1 MTGAG
6 AVFVRELK
14 LAWSGGGGPALPIGF
29 FVAASA
35 MTPFGVGYL
44 TETLQSVGPGIVWIV
59 LALASLLPMERLFQA
74 DYEDGTL
81 DAYAGS
87 GISMEGV
94 AFAKTFAHWIATGIP
109 LALLSPLV
117 WIMLQ
122 GDPALS
128 GVVILASL
136 AGSLAFFFFG
146 SIGAALAAGIRR
158 GGLLIALVT
167 LPLYVPTM
175 ILGAT
180 ALNAA
185 AGNVPAE
192 GASWVLL
199 LGLTGLIA
207 LFGAITS
214 SIAAAMALRTAI
226 D

>member
-6 AVFVRELK
+6 AIFMRELK
-14 LAWSGGGGPALPIGF
+14 LAWSGGGGPALPVGF
-29 FVAASA
+29 FAAAAS
-35 MTPFGVGYL
+35 MTPFAVGYI
-44 TETLQSVGPGIVWIV
+44 TETLQAVGPGVIWIT

-87 GISMEGV
+87 GVSMEGV
-94 AFAKTFAHWIATGIP
+94 AAAKTLAHWIATGIP
-109 LALLSPLV
+109 LAVVAPILWV
-117 WIMLQ
+117 MLQ
-122 GDPALS
+122 GDPASS
-128 GVVILASL
+128 GQVVLASL
-136 AGSLAFFFFG
+136 IGTFAFFFFG

-175 ILGAT
+175 IVGAA

-185 AGNVPAE
+185 AGNVPDG
-192 GASWVLL
+192 GADWAVLL
-199 LGLTGLIA
+199 GIAGLVA

-214 SIAAAMALRTAI
+214 SIAAGMALRTAI